1 MRPQA
6 GMPDGRLPDGWV
18 PVYART
24 RGGRVESVHF
34 GAGAAVDAGGKL
46 LFAFG
51 DPQLATYV
59 RSTGKPFQALPFVE
73 HGGVDHFGLTEKEL
87 ALLCA
92 SHQGTDDH
100 VETARSIQAKAG
112 IGEPDLGCGIH
123 PPGDRATRLRM
134 EAAGEAPTA
143 NRHNCSGKHTG
154 MLAFARMMGWPLET
168 YLDPDHPLQVCILET
183 LSEMSSVPV
192 DEIGVG
198 TDGCSAPNFAL
209 PLTNVALAFA
219 RLSDPS
225 ALDANR
231 QAACLAITSAMRAHP
246 EMVAGI
252 GEFDTRL
259 MESGRGLV
267 VSKGGAEGYQGVG
280 LLPGAAGGGS
290 PGIGIAIK
298 VSDGD
303 PGGTVRHALA
313 LGLLKS
319 LGVLT
324 EAQLGELAV
333 FGPGK
338 TLTNFRGYETG
349 VGEPLVE
356 FAPVV

>member
-1 MRPQA
+1 
-6 GMPDGRLPDGWV
+6 V
-18 PVYART
+18 
-24 RGGRVESVHF
+24 
-34 GAGAAVDAGGKL
+34 VDAKGKL

-51 DPQLATYV
+51 DPGLAIYV

-123 PPGDRATRLRM
+123 PPGDRATRIRM
-134 EAAGEAPTA
+134 EAAGETPTA

-183 LSEMSSVPV
+183 LSDMSSVPV
-192 DEIGVG
+192 DEIGIG

-209 PLTNVALAFA
+209 PLYNVALAFA
-219 RLSDPS
+219 RLSDPA
-225 ALDANR
+225 ALDGKR
-231 QAACLAITSAMRAHP
+231 RAACLAITSAMAAHP

-259 MESGRGLV
+259 METGRGALIA
-267 VSKGGAEGYQGVG
+267 KGGAEGYQGIG
-280 LLPGAAGGGS
+280 LLPGAFGGDSPGNPP

-319 LGVLT
+319 LGALT
-324 EAQLGELAV
+324 EAQLRELAV

-338 TLTNFRGYETG
+338 TLKNYRGYETG
-349 VGEPLVE
+349 AGVPLVE